1 MALNKH
7 PIMYRGSVKNV
18 RIVVPPKTRVP
29 GRYLFEFTDD
39 YSVFDYGKMPDT
51 IRGKGCAIAMLSAYL
66 FEELARP
73 AAWQRL
79 FRKADVFDRLGG
91 KQIHDELRRSAAGK
105 RLAQHGLQT
114 HYIGLLDDQGKCRT
128 IDQLRT
134 PSNRLLVK
142 AVPVVTPQPIVID
155 GHVVWDYNSFRSDLS
170 QYLVPLENVF
180 RFGVPTGSSLLER
193 LKKQPDYARQIGLDS
208 HPVEGE
214 WLSRPVLEFSSKL
227 EPMDRFLPLETA
239 LNFSGLSGVDFQALR
254 DLSLLVAAFLYDLFR
269 SRGLDLWDGKF
280 EFIKTREGLLLAD
293 SITPDELRI
302 TREGTQ
308 LSKEPLRQY
317 YKEEDP
323 DFLRTMTAIKEE
335 GGPARRTV
343 RDEVRKRLGRLPR
356 RLDPEFRRIIE
367 QMYQGL
373 THRITG
379 SRIFPEGMDLDSVVQ
394 FLQHR

>member
-1 MALNKH
+1 MASNNH
-7 PIMYRGSVKNV
+7 PVMYRGSVKNV
-18 RIVVPPKTRVP
+18 RVVVPPKERVP
-29 GRYLFEFTDD
+29 GKYLFEFTDD

-73 AAWQRL
+73 AAWQSL
-79 FRKADVFDRLGG
+79 FRKADVWDRLGG
-91 KQIHDELRRSAAGK
+91 QRVHDGLRRSAAGK
-105 RLAQHGLQT
+105 RLVQRGLQT
-114 HYIGLLDDQGKCRT
+114 HYIGLLDDRGKCRT
-128 IDQLRT
+128 IDQLRS

-142 AVPVVTPQPIVID
+142 AVPVITPQPVLID
-155 GHVVWDYNSFRSDLS
+155 GHVIWDYNPFRSDLP

-193 LKKQPDYARQIGLDS
+193 LKRQPDYAKQIGLDTF
-208 HPVEGE
+208 PAEGE
-214 WLSRPVLEFSSKL
+214 WLSRPILEFSSKL
-227 EPMDRFLPLETA
+227 EPMDRFLALETA
-239 LNFSGLSGVDFQALR
+239 LNFSGLSGVEFHGLR

-293 SITPDELRI
+293 SITPDELRL

-317 YKEEDP
+317 YKKADP
-323 DFLRTMTAIKEE
+323 DFLRTMNAIKEE
-335 GGPARRTV
+335 GGPARGTV
-343 RDEVRKRLGRLPR
+343 RDEVRKRLSRPPR
-356 RLDPEFRRIIE
+356 KLDPEFRKAVE

-373 THRITG
+373 TRRITG
-379 SRIFPEGMDLDSVVQ
+379 SRLFPGDMDLDSVVQ
-394 FLQHR
+394 SLQRR